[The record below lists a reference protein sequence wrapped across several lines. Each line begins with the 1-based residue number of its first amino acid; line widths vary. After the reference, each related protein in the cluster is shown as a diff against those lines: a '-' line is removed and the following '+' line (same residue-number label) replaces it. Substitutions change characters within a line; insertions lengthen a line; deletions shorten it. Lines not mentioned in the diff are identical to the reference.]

1 MRWMLTM
8 RDSIG
13 ITSPLNTLVSS
24 LIEEDL
30 SFDAMGRPPPTI
42 TEETTHS
49 LEDIIRQRIKDEV
62 RMYWKFSSNYIR

>member
-1 MRWMLTM
+1 MH
-8 RDSIG
+8 
-13 ITSPLNTLVSS
+13 VSS

-62 RMYWKFSSNYIR
+62 RIMYSLSCIR

>member
-1 MRWMLTM
+1 MH
-8 RDSIG
+8 
-13 ITSPLNTLVSS
+13 VSS

-62 RMYWKFSSNYIR
+62 RIMYWKFSSSYIW